1 MAVISNTDSY
11 NHILSNYNPQA
22 NTTMNIMTKYEKAK
36 LVGLRLQQI
45 ADGAE
50 PTIDTKGYDNIREI
64 VLEELRQKK
73 LPFMIRRDLP
83 LGNKEYW
90 RLEDLIILE

>member
-1 MAVISNTDSY
+1 MSVSNSDSY
-11 NHILSNYNPQA
+11 DYIMSNYNPQK

-50 PTIDTKGYDNIREI
+50 PTIDTKGFVDIREI

-73 LPFMIRRDLP
+73 LPFMIKRNLP

-90 RLEDLIILE
+90 KLEDLIILD